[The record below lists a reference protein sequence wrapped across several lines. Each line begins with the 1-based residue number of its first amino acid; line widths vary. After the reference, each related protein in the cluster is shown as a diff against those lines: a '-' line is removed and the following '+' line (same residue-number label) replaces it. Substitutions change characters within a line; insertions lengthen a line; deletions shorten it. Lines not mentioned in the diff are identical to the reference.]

1 VEKVG
6 GKSASLGEMI
16 SQLSDVGVPVPGLS
30 AVKGLDLIYLMDLE
44 GNQPITIRKSR
55 PKKQEILEIY
65 IITKD
70 K

>member
-1 VEKVG
+1 
-6 GKSASLGEMI
+6 
-16 SQLSDVGVPVPGLS
+16 
-30 AVKGLDLIYLMDLE
+30 VKGLDLIYLMDLE